1 MQLQRHDRARMSASP
16 EVMQAN
22 MPPPRPARPPVPTP
36 EAEQGPSAA
45 GMMNPT
51 QPKGAQAKA
60 KVDVL
65 LAIHQLEVA
74 LAPWG
79 SGTKEGK
86 AILKAITALGKA
98 FGKDEESTGELQ
110 PAAEKQMLANLAGPG
125 APPKPQGPP
134 PGAPPGG
141 PPQMGAPGA

>member
-1 MQLQRHDRARMSASP
+1 MA
-16 EVMQAN
+16 AN
-22 MPPPRPARPPVPTP
+22 MPPPRPARPPVAGSP
-36 EAEQGPSAA
+36 AEPSPSAA

-51 QPKGAQAKA
+51 QPKGAQEKA

-79 SGTKEGK
+79 SGSKEGK
-86 AILKAITALGKA
+86 AILKSITALAKA
-98 FGKDEESTGELQ
+98 FGKDEETTQELQ
-110 PAAEKQMLANLAGPG
+110 PAAEKQMIANLAGPG

-134 PGAPPGG
+134 PGGPPPGA
-141 PPQMGAPGA
+141 PPQMGAPPGA